1 MSSLLLIND
10 SFQGREV
17 KAVRIKPLLA
27 RLQSAIGR
35 YDLMEQMIL
44 IPDPQKCVSEK
55 DFQAKSINLVVG
67 YNASPNSHTALDIA
81 FCIAH
86 QTNLATNIQVD
97 VQAVYVLEQQLSS
110 YSDHNLSMSQKQL
123 VVEYPTYDV
132 PQSRT
137 LVLTQSKPQL
147 MTTSIPDQAD
157 KILWQAKNLAQEWQS
172 YFKSHLRFGNLGTEL
187 KKVVELEAADL
198 LVLGCQSSHHPLI
211 DSLASGFP
219 CAVLGIPSCRD

>member
-1 MSSLLLIND
+1 MSSLLLID
-10 SFQGREV
+10 DLFQGREV

-55 DFQAKSINLVVG
+55 DSQAKSINLIVG
-67 YNASPNSHTALDIA
+67 YDASPNSHTALDIA

-86 QTNLATNIQVD
+86 QTHLATNIQVN
-97 VQAVYVLEQQLSS
+97 VQAVYVLEEQPSS
-110 YSDHNLSMSQKQL
+110 YSNHRSMPQKQL
-123 VVEYPTYDV
+123 AVEYPACEVT
-132 PQSRT
+132 QSKT
-137 LVLTQSKPQL
+137 LVLTPSKPQL
-147 MTTSIPDQAD
+147 ITSSIPDQAD

-187 KKVVELEAADL
+187 KKVVELEAADVL
-198 LVLGCQSSHHPLI
+198 FLGCQSINHPLI
-211 DSLASGFP
+211 DTLDPNFP
-219 CAVLGIPSCRD
+219 CAVLGIPSCLD